1 VSYSHRDFVSRGLLY
16 AIPSEKQKPLVPP
29 TLLRRMQLSSTIQ
42 SNKEV
47 VLNYRIMIRVI
58 LGGLG
63 IALLLI
69 PLSLQ
74 SASSAKQPAASST
87 IFLPLIQSGALI
99 NTGPTLAGCP
109 MFPANNIWNA
119 RVDALPV
126 DPMSNTYINA
136 IGASTTL
143 HPDFGSGLWNGGSI
157 GIPFNLVS
165 GSQPLV
171 PITFDYSDESD
182 PGPYPIPTNPAM
194 EYGSD
199 HHVLVLDTT
208 RCILYETWDTRYANG
223 WQAGSGAKFDLNS
236 NALRPAGWT
245 SADAAGLPILPGLV
259 RYDEVAAGEIK
270 HAIRFTIDGTN
281 NSYIWPARHRTNY
294 HYSASKPPMGQ
305 RFRLKATFDISTFS
319 PPVQVILT
327 AFKRYGIIV
336 ADNGSN
342 WFISGVPDSRWND
355 DMLVSEFRR
364 VRGSDFEAVNVSGLM
379 LDPNSG
385 QTR

>member
-1 VSYSHRDFVSRGLLY
+1 MKYRLVIRLGLIVL
-16 AIPSEKQKPLVPP
+16 AIALVPN
-29 TLLRRMQLSSTIQ
+29 LLSPSTIT
-42 SNKEV
+42 
-47 VLNYRIMIRVI
+47 
-58 LGGLG
+58 
-63 IALLLI
+63 
-69 PLSLQ
+69 
-74 SASSAKQPAASST
+74 SAKLPTASST
-87 IFLPLIQSGALI
+87 IFLPLVQGGATA
-99 NTGPTLAGCP
+99 NSGPTLAGCP
-109 MFPANNIWNA
+109 MFPVNNIWNA
-119 RVDALPV
+119 HVDTLPI

-136 IGASTTL
+136 IGANTTL
-143 HPDFGSGLWNGGSI
+143 HPDFGSGLWNGGPI

-165 GSQPLV
+165 SSQPLV
-171 PITFDYSDESD
+171 PITFDYAGESD
-182 PGPYPIPTNPAM
+182 PGPYPIPSNPAM

-199 HHVLVLDTT
+199 HHVLILDTT
-208 RCILYETWDTRYANG
+208 RCLLYETWDTRYNNG
-223 WQAGSGAKFDLNS
+223 WQAGAGAKFDLNS
-236 NALRPAGWT
+236 NTLRPAGWT
-245 SADAAGLPILPGLV
+245 SADAAGLAILPGLV

-281 NSYIWPARHRTNY
+281 NTYIWHARHRTNY

-342 WFISGVPDSRWND
+342 WYIGGVPDPRWND

-379 LDPNSG
+379 LDPNTG